1 MTGKIEN
8 IYWKFLIFFISL
20 SAIINSFYFEYS
32 ELLVSYIVSFVSSVV
47 FSYGGLKI
55 IKRNKLYQRIREVGP
70 TSHLKKEN
78 TPTIGGVFFIS
89 AFLLILLIT
98 DIPDLK
104 IKIAIFLS
112 TLGFLFIGFSDD
124 ILSIKKKVNLG
135 LTANEKLIYQCI
147 ISSTFIF
154 FIFKNGLLNSQIFLL
169 NNISIDLS
177 ILILPLSI
185 ITIISLSNAVNL
197 TDGLDGLAAGCSAIT
212 FSGLGTEI
220 LINNREDFMIYSLIC
235 YAMSGVCLGF
245 LLFNKHPAKIF
256 MGDAGS
262 LSIGAILGFICV
274 ITGSFLTTF
283 IFSGVFFLE
292 TFSVIVQVSYFKLT
306 KKIFGKGKRILLMSP
321 LHHHFELLGIKENK
335 IVENFWKFNLI
346 LVILGIVLKTSV

>member
-1 MTGKIEN
+1 MTGKIEK
-8 IYWKFLIFFISL
+8 IHYKFLIFFISS
-20 SAIINSFYFEYS
+20 SAIINSFYFKYS
-32 ELLVSYIVSFVSSVV
+32 ELLVTYTIAFISSLA

-55 IKRNKLYQRIREVGP
+55 IQRNKLYQKIREVGP
-70 TSHLKKEN
+70 TSHIRKEN
-78 TPTIGGVFFIS
+78 TPTLGGVFFIS
-89 AFLLILLIT
+89 AFLLILVIT
-98 DIPDLK
+98 DISDIK
-104 IKIAIFLS
+104 VKIAIFLS
-112 TLGFLFIGFSDD
+112 TLGFLLIGLSDD

-135 LTANEKLIYQCI
+135 LNANEKLIYQCI

-154 FIFKNGLLNSQIFLL
+154 FIFKNSLINSQIFLL
-169 NNISIDLS
+169 SNISIDLN

-235 YAMSGVCLGF
+235 YAMSGVCMGF
-245 LLFNKHPAKIF
+245 LQFNKHPAKIF
-256 MGDAGS
+256 MGDSGS

-274 ITGSFLTTF
+274 MTGSYLTTF

-292 TFSVIVQVSYFKLT
+292 TLSVIIQVSYFKLT

-321 LHHHFELLGIKENK
+321 LHHHFELQGIKENK
-335 IVENFWKFNLI
+335 IVENFWKFNLFLI
-346 LVILGIVLKTSV
+346 ILGIVLKISV